1 MIDMRDPRLGR
12 NLREGRGSKP
22 VREARDVR
30 DGRDRGPRRERIRPS
45 DVPDSR
51 PDGQLHG
58 QAGGQ
63 SSDQAQGLAV
73 HQRPPRNVPPR
84 DVPPLAPRKAFDQ
97 AAMDDGEDISAYKP
111 FEEVDPEV
119 AKQCALDVAS
129 HLVRPLLDGDPE
141 LSADVRD
148 GRVMVA
154 VKGVEDC
161 GLLIGREGLTL
172 ASVQYFASRIVSK
185 KLEASVRVQL
195 EVGDYRQ
202 RQDEKMRELAML
214 LAQKVLDTGRSFSTR
229 PLSSYH
235 RRIVHMCLRDV
246 EGVQTR
252 STGDGAM
259 KRVVVMRKRPGA
271 MQPAPERDDE
281 EN

>member
-1 MIDMRDPRLGR
+1 
-12 NLREGRGSKP
+12 
-22 VREARDVR
+22 R
-30 DGRDRGPRRERIRPS
+30 DGRDVREGRERGQRRERIRLS
-45 DVPDSR
+45 DASVSR
-51 PDGQLHG
+51 LDGQPH
-58 QAGGQ
+58 GQ
-63 SSDQAQGLAV
+63 SSELSNNQPNGQAQGLAV

-84 DVPPLAPRKAFDQ
+84 DVPSLAPHVAFDQ
-97 AAMDDGEDISAYKP
+97 ATMDDGEDLSAYKP

-129 HLVRPLLDGDPE
+129 HLVRPLLDGEPE
-141 LSADVRD
+141 LSVDVRD
-148 GRVMVA
+148 GRIMVA

-271 MQPAPERDDE
+271 MQPVPERDDE

>member
-1 MIDMRDPRLGR
+1 
-12 NLREGRGSKP
+12 
-22 VREARDVR
+22 
-30 DGRDRGPRRERIRPS
+30 
-45 DVPDSR
+45 
-51 PDGQLHG
+51 
-58 QAGGQ
+58 
-63 SSDQAQGLAV
+63 
-73 HQRPPRNVPPR
+73 
-84 DVPPLAPRKAFDQ
+84 
-97 AAMDDGEDISAYKP
+97 
-111 FEEVDPEV
+111 
-119 AKQCALDVAS
+119 
-129 HLVRPLLDGDPE
+129 
-141 LSADVRD
+141 
-148 GRVMVA
+148 
-154 VKGVEDC
+154 
-161 GLLIGREGLTL
+161 
-172 ASVQYFASRIVSK
+172 SRIVSR

-271 MQPAPERDDE
+271 MQPMPEREDE